1 MTLRKENEYRYL
13 IREVLERY
21 GKRIS
26 KKEGDMV
33 TVVGVDLVILMEE
46 EVMAITVVGVITM
59 VVEVGEAIEV
69 VHSVVVKVLMM
80 VGMAKFLRLQPNLM
94 AVLVETTHLRT
105 VLMVEIQIMKRM
117 WFLRLQAIQVDLH
130 LVLHHM
136 GVMP

>member
-1 MTLRKENEYRYL
+1 MTG
-13 IREVLERY
+13 V
-21 GKRIS
+21 
-26 KKEGDMV
+26 EGVVIIEGRMV
-33 TVVGVDLVILMEE
+33 TDVGVDLVILMVE
-46 EVMAITVVGVITM
+46 EVMAITVVVGVITI